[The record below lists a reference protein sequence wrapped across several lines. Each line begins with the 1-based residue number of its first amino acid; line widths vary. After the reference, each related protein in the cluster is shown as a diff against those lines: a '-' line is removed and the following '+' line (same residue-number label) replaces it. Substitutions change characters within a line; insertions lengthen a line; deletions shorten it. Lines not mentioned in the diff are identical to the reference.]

1 MTKIKSFLSFSKSR
15 KGSALIV
22 TLGILS
28 LMLIVVMVF
37 AFEAQSAKDASTLYR
52 DQTKDKMTINI
63 GLSEAISIITDD
75 TINTTNGS
83 ANSVLRPSDNFRGF
97 ILYNDGS
104 NVAYR
109 TSIATFKTVDMS
121 ESVTTDT
128 SIGDLLQT
136 DIVDNETSNFLL
148 F

>member
-136 DIVDNETSNFLL
+136 DIVDN
-148 F
+148 